1 MSFSHNKNM
10 RIIILSI
17 LCLALFSCRS
27 KYDLAMERGIH
38 LYQIDDFTGSINEF
52 KYVIAELSSFDG
64 KAENHKLLSEAH
76 KKLSLAYAKK
86 AEQSDEAQGLWYEK
100 ALEEIKKSID
110 LLPDERKMIIFE
122 RMKLKV
128 GN

>member
-10 RIIILSI
+10 RIIVLSI

-38 LYQIDDFTGSINEF
+38 LYQIDDFNEAITEF
-52 KYVIAELSSFDG
+52 KYVIAGLSSSYD

-76 KKLSLAYAKK
+76 KKLALAYAKK
-86 AEQSDEAQGLWYEK
+86 AEQSDEAQDLWYEK

-122 RMKLKV
+122 RIKLKV
-128 GN
+128 EN